1 MNISP
6 INAKSYFT
14 ETGGKRKYW
23 SKSFQHP
30 PAHHGRDGWMD
41 GWMDGWGVDREHFSI
56 GFHILHSS

>member
-41 GWMDGWGVDREHFSI
+41 GWMGG
-56 GFHILHSS
+56 G